1 MGFARLVYSPKA
13 FVYVKNA
20 NGQIWDLSAY
30 TTSGSVQRK
39 VNQLSTAQVTL
50 RNPNMIFTDLKRGAT
65 FTPMDPITIYLQRL
79 RNRPVRVFTG
89 FLDQTPWLKLYP
101 DTITLKASC
110 TLKKLMYTFFD
121 PALPYLNDFLRQY
134 GWLNNGQGEIRNPE
148 SASQIYDAT
157 SNDPLKAVQSP
168 DGSIGNL
175 LFATL
180 TNIGHWDP
188 KTIFIQDLP
197 AKKLVGRMAQLA
209 HEWDEDNKQARK
221 EFEGLLEAIIGSGS
235 YGSGG
240 GNDATINLG
249 DSRVP
254 ENVYLVGKQMGV
266 PKKYLLAAMMTGLV
280 ECPQGSTFGN
290 CAGGTSDSA
299 GWRQE
304 RASLYAD
311 PRNVPASA
319 KRYYAE
325 CKQFDRGQ
333 SAGELAAD
341 VQRPAAQYRG
351 RYEGVRA
358 KAEALLQKLEGDYA
372 TKNPGKTDKA
382 TNDLTGTVIK
392 KAGEVGQ
399 TIGKVGQPKIFAPIG
414 KQGTF
419 GRGWH
424 EDTKGHIGLTNTS
437 GSTHWH
443 SGIDYGVPA
452 GTACVAPTSGV
463 ITMALPSWSDGGM
476 VHFKF
481 TQDVGEIKAGTIIG
495 WGHVQNI
502 RVKVGD
508 KVEGGKVLAD
518 SGSPGG
524 GPHVHF
530 IIRPDGTDGGGDGS
544 ADPTPLLTALQKGE
558 TAPTSGGNAANSS
571 NGGGSSTEQMYSIA
585 QATAFAAQLDWPSIE
600 ETTEAMMLQGQKSL
614 MNDKPL
620 MPFIE
625 QLTEAGLRQFQSM
638 PNGHFYAFYPDY
650 FGEFGRK
657 PYWMISDAEIL
668 DGGIDLN
675 DEALAT
681 HVFVVGDTIPGG
693 IDIRDKLLSG
703 GVVNIFNAFMAG
715 DTIVNRHQG
724 PDDKEHASQR
734 FTQLIGKSDAIKFL
748 QRYGARPQLFEEPM
762 IRSPYFEAFMAYQ
775 KFMLLWSRQF
785 LSTFTFT
792 FMPELFP
799 GGKVGF
805 PDHGLQCYIEEV
817 EHTWD
822 YESGFFTQA
831 SLSAPS
837 VLAGASGDDLPPNMV
852 VQQALYEPISN
863 VTQVR
868 SPHGGTFP
876 VTPSPDALEG
886 SPR

>member
-13 FVYVKNA
+13 FVYVKDGN
-20 NGQIWDLSAY
+20 NQIHDLSAY
-30 TTSGSVQRK
+30 TTAGRIGRK
-39 VNQLSTAQVTL
+39 INQISTAEVTL
-50 RNPNMIFTDLKRGAT
+50 KNPDMIFTDRKRGAT

-89 FLDQTPWLKLYP
+89 FLDQTPWLQLYP
-101 DTITLKASC
+101 GTVTLRASC

-121 PALPYLNDFLRQY
+121 PALPYVNGFLQQY
-134 GWLNNGQGEIRNPE
+134 GWLNKNDGTAINPDV
-148 SASQIYDAT
+148 ASQVYDPT
-157 SNDPLKAVQSP
+157 SNNPKIPSA

-180 TNIGHWDP
+180 SQIGNWDP
-188 KTIFIQDLP
+188 NTIFIQNLP
-197 AKKLVGRMAQLA
+197 SGLPDRMAALA
-209 HEWDEDNKQARK
+209 REFDEDNKKAKQQ
-221 EFEGLLEAIIGSGS
+221 FEALMHTIIGSGS
-235 YGSGG
+235 YGEGG
-240 GNDATINLG
+240 GAGTAIDLG

-254 ENVYLVGKQMGV
+254 ETVYLAGKQMNV
-266 PKKYLLAAMMTGLV
+266 SEKFLLAAMMTGLV
-280 ECPQGSTFGN
+280 ECPTESTFGN
-290 CAGGTSDSA
+290 CGGGDQDSQ

-304 RASLYAD
+304 RTSLYAD

-319 KRYYAE
+319 RRFFAE

-341 VQRPAAQYRG
+341 VQRPRADLRG
-351 RYEGVRA
+351 RYEEERSR
-358 KAEALLQKLEGDYA
+358 AEALLKKLEDQYA
-372 TKNPGKTDKA
+372 TKGLSKKEKA
-382 TNDLTGTVIK
+382 TNDLTNTVTK
-392 KAGEVGQ
+392 KAGDLADTLGGVDN
-399 TIGKVGQPKIFAPIG
+399 TKIFAPIG
-414 KQGTF
+414 KNGSI

-443 SGIDYGVPA
+443 SGVDYGVPA
-452 GTACVAPTSGV
+452 GTPCVAPTSGV
-463 ITMALPSWSDGGM
+463 ITMAQASWSDGGM

-481 TQDVGEIKAGTIIG
+481 TKDTGQIKKGTVIG

-508 KVEGGKVLAD
+508 KVEAGKVVAS
-518 SGSPGG
+518 SGSPAG

-530 IIRPDGTDGGGDGS
+530 IYRPDGSDGGGDGS

-558 TAPTSGGNAANSS
+558 TTPTPGGDAGGGDS
-571 NGGGSSTEQMYSIA
+571 GGSSVDQMMSIA
-585 QATAFAAQLDWPSIE
+585 QATAFAAQLDWPSLE
-600 ETTEAMMLQGQKSL
+600 ETVEAVGLQGQKSL

-620 MPFIE
+620 MPFIQ

-638 PNGHFYAFYPDY
+638 PNGSFYAFYPDY

-657 PYWMISDAEIL
+657 PYWMISDVEIL

-675 DEALAT
+675 DESLAT
-681 HVFVVGDTIPGG
+681 HVYVVGDTIPNGS
-693 IDIRDKLLSG
+693 IDMNDRLFSG
-703 GVVNIFNAFMAG
+703 GVVSIFNAFMAG
-715 DTIVNRHQG
+715 DTLIDRPAGAQS
-724 PDDKEHASQR
+724 KKTASER
-734 FTQLIGKSDAIKFL
+734 FTQLIDKSDAIKFL

-762 IRSPYFEAFMAYQ
+762 IRSPYFEAFLAYQ

-785 LSTFTFT
+785 LTTFTFT

-805 PDHGLQCYIEEV
+805 DEHGLECYIDEV

-822 YESGFFTQA
+822 YDSGFFTQA
-831 SLSAPS
+831 NLSAPS
-837 VLAGASGDDLPPNMV
+837 VLSNATDGDLPPNMV
-852 VQQALYEPISN
+852 VQQALYEPIAQT
-863 VTQVR
+863 TQVK

-876 VTPSPDALEG
+876 VMPSPQ
-886 SPR
+886 